1 MDRIHVL
8 LLDDNK
14 ATNFLHERYLDRQ
27 DRIGNVI
34 AFQNG
39 KDALKH
45 LSHSNEYPD
54 LIVLDINMPCMD
66 AWEFLEKL
74 RTIELVQNPTIL
86 LLTTTISPEDQRKME
101 NYPEV
106 SNILYKPL
114 DPAAIQLILKDY
126 FPAQISTN

>member
-1 MDRIHVL
+1 MDCIHVL

-34 AFQNG
+34 AFQSG
-39 KDALKH
+39 EDALKH
-45 LSHSNEYPD
+45 LNHSSEHPD
-54 LIVLDINMPCMD
+54 LMVLDINMPCMD
-66 AWEFLEKL
+66 AWEFLEEL
-74 RTIELVQNPTIL
+74 RAIELAQNPTII
-86 LLTTTISPEDQRKME
+86 LLTTTISPEDQRKMQ

-114 DPAAIQLILKDY
+114 DPAAIQLILKDH
-126 FPAQISTN
+126 FPAQLGVN